1 LGAPC
6 ADDSGLARRI
16 SASRSHVLGLLMRFA
31 WPPARM
37 PSADQISV
45 NSPHSAMPWH
55 EWVALIAE
63 STGSAQRAVRPSQ
76 LAHRAST
83 PARPRSRHEC
93 DGFLAAL
100 PSAIMPPPFL
110 LLMASVTAATFVG
123 RRANNLADAWFHG
136 SWHAKTP
143 TGYRSFRSISSLR
156 SCTVR
161 STMADISTCHDLFWR
176 HHDQA

>member
-1 LGAPC
+1 V
-6 ADDSGLARRI
+6 DDSGLARRI

-63 STGSAQRAVRPSQ
+63 STGSALRAVRPSQ

-100 PSAIMPPPFL
+100 PSAIM
-110 LLMASVTAATFVG
+110 ASAILALDGERNG
-123 RRANNLADAWFHG
+123 RDLCWSPRQQPGRCLVPWILAREDSDRLSIVSIDQLIEIMHRSVDNGGYINL
-136 SWHAKTP
+136 S
-143 TGYRSFRSISSLR
+143 
-156 SCTVR
+156 
-161 STMADISTCHDLFWR
+161 
-176 HHDQA
+176 

>member
-1 LGAPC
+1 M
-6 ADDSGLARRI
+6 DDSGLARRI

-63 STGSAQRAVRPSQ
+63 STGSALRAVRPSQ

-100 PSAIMPPPFL
+100 PSAIM
-110 LLMASVTAATFVG
+110 ASAILALDGERNG
-123 RRANNLADAWFHG
+123 RDLCWSPRQQPGRCLVPWILAREDSDRLSIVSIDQLIEIMHRSVDNGGYINL
-136 SWHAKTP
+136 S
-143 TGYRSFRSISSLR
+143 
-156 SCTVR
+156 
-161 STMADISTCHDLFWR
+161 
-176 HHDQA
+176 

>member
-1 LGAPC
+1 V
-6 ADDSGLARRI
+6 DDSGLARRI

-100 PSAIMPPPFL
+100 PSAIM
-110 LLMASVTAATFVG
+110 ASAILALDGERNG
-123 RRANNLADAWFHG
+123 RDLCWSPRQQPGRCLVPWILAREDSDRLSIVSIDQLIEIMHRSVDNGGYINL
-136 SWHAKTP
+136 S
-143 TGYRSFRSISSLR
+143 
-156 SCTVR
+156 
-161 STMADISTCHDLFWR
+161 
-176 HHDQA
+176 